1 MSKPK
6 GSKYA
11 LFPNLWE
18 FLNLIATVLGLGT
31 KATVWG
37 NNKTFY
43 ESGFLPIES
52 QSGDVNAVDILKHIV
67 DVAQK
72 KGKLNRFRKDAWRS
86 IWGFGYE
93 KSGTSYEQLAGLCIY
108 DYIGWI
114 RHYKSIMKI
123 RFNEFRCVYEEYIS
137 RCKAKGNDAVNAYNP
152 FYFNN
157 PEFLNVLGEYIEWRK
172 GQDVRKACINII
184 CNFLGE
190 DFRKKCEAKYDELFQ
205 STLFLLSDYQNL
217 ITKDLKSWSKQDKAL
232 AFSIPFSG
240 LAQNEKYRLYSEV
253 FDRIVCNRDRFACN
267 GSTHPNIWIDQFT
280 ELGYSFG
287 WMEDKKLDDI
297 AKQVLRKE
305 KSKKENFEKLQSL
318 LINSE
323 TSELVDSVKEEF
335 GSDLE
340 KYRESIAGTVLVK
353 GSGRQINH
361 VLSEL
366 SHQLPKDSIH
376 QIRSGFVVKE
386 ILREL
391 DILSSDSYESH
402 LMWRATSKYYPFWG
416 STGYLCKQ
424 RLLPYIPRIKN
435 FIQKHPKM
443 IKLLLMMIVSI
454 YSIKNKFNFKKLQ
467 QEKAA

>member
-93 KSGTSYEQLAGLCIY
+93 KSGTSYEQLAELCIY

-114 RHYKSIMKI
+114 RNYKSIMKI

-137 RCKAKGNDAVNAYNP
+137 RCKAKENGAVKVYDPFCFND
-152 FYFNN
+152 
-157 PEFLNVLGEYIEWRK
+157 PEYINVFSEYIEWRK

-184 CNFLGE
+184 CNFLGV

-205 STLFLLSDYQNL
+205 STLFLSSDYQNL
-217 ITKDLKSWSKQDKAL
+217 ITKDLKSWTKQDKAL

-240 LAQNEKYRLYSEV
+240 FSQNEKYQLYSV
-253 FDRIVCNRDRFACN
+253 ILDQIVRDPDRFARN
-267 GSTHPNIWIDQFT
+267 GSKHPNKWIDQLT

-287 WMEDKKLDDI
+287 WMAEKKLDDTS
-297 AKQVLRKE
+297 KLVLRRE
-305 KSKKENFEKLQSL
+305 KGKIEKLGKLESL
-318 LINSE
+318 ATKLEISDLIN
-323 TSELVDSVKEEF
+323 SVKEEF
-335 GSDLE
+335 GSDFE
-340 KYRESIAGTVLVK
+340 KHRESIARTVLVK

-366 SHQLPKDSIH
+366 SHQLPKDAFH
-376 QIRSGFVVKE
+376 QIRSGLVIDE

-391 DILSSDSYESH
+391 DVLSSDSYESH
-402 LMWRATSKYYPFWG
+402 VMWRTASRYYPFLG

-424 RLLPYIPRIKN
+424 RLLPYIPRIRD
-435 FIQKHPKM
+435 FMQKHPKVVE
-443 IKLLLMMIVSI
+443 LLLIMVVSI
-454 YSIKNKFNFKKLQ
+454 MGAKNKFSFTKIQ
-467 QEKAA
+467 QEK

>member
-1 MSKPK
+1 MSKAK

-18 FLNLIATVLGLGT
+18 FLNLIASVLGLGT
-31 KATVWG
+31 KATIWG

-52 QSGDVNAVDILKHIV
+52 QNGDVNAVDVLKHTI

-72 KGKLNRFRKDAWRS
+72 KSKLNRFRKGFWRS
-86 IWGFGYE
+86 VWGYGHE
-93 KSGTSYEQLAGLCIY
+93 KSGESYEQLAKACIY
-108 DYIGWI
+108 DYVGWI
-114 RHYKSIMKI
+114 RAYKPNMRF

-137 RCKAKGNDAVNAYNP
+137 RCKAKGNGAVNTYNP

-157 PEFLNVLGEYIEWRK
+157 PEFLNVLSEYIDWRK
-172 GQDVRKACINII
+172 GQDIRKACINII

-190 DFRKKCEAKYDELFQ
+190 DFQKKCEAKYDELFQ
-205 STLFLLSDYQNL
+205 STYFASNDYQQL
-217 ITKDLKSWSKQDKAL
+217 LKKDLKEWTLQDKTL

-240 LAQNEKYRLYSEV
+240 LSQNEKYRLYSEV
-253 FDRIVCNRDRFACN
+253 LERIVSNPDRFARN
-267 GSTHPNIWIDQFT
+267 GSKRPNKWIDQFT

-287 WMEDKKLDDI
+287 WMEDKKLDDT

-305 KSKKENFEKLQSL
+305 KSKKEKFEKLKSL
-318 LINSE
+318 VFNSE

-340 KYRESIAGTVLVK
+340 KYRESIAGTLLVK

-366 SHQLPKDSIH
+366 SHQIPKDSIH
-376 QIRSGFVVKE
+376 QIRNGFVIKE

-391 DILSSDSYESH
+391 NVLSSDSYESH
-402 LMWRATSKYYPFWG
+402 LMWRATSKYYPFLG

-424 RLLPYIPRIKN
+424 RLLPHIPRIRD
-435 FIQKHPKM
+435 FIQRHPKM
-443 IKLLLMMIVSI
+443 IELLLMMIVSI
-454 YSIKNKFNFKKLQ
+454 YSVKNKFNFKKIQ
-467 QEKAA
+467 QKKTA

>member
-18 FLNLIATVLGLGT
+18 FLNLIASVLGLGT

-52 QSGDVNAVDILKHIV
+52 QNGDVNAIDILKHIV

-72 KGKLNRFRKDAWRS
+72 KGKLNRFHKDVWRS

-93 KSGTSYEQLAGLCIY
+93 KSGTSYEQLAKACIY
-108 DYIGWI
+108 DYVGWI
-114 RHYKSIMKI
+114 RAYKPNMKI
-123 RFNEFRCVYEEYIS
+123 RLNEIRCVYEEYIN
-137 RCKAKGNDAVNAYNP
+137 RCKAKGNDAVNVYNP

-157 PEFLNVLGEYIEWRK
+157 PEFLNVLSEYIDWRI
-172 GQDVRKACINII
+172 RKACINII

-190 DFRKKCEAKYDELFQ
+190 DFQKKCEVKYDELFQ
-205 STLFLLSDYQNL
+205 STQFASNDYQQL
-217 ITKDLKSWSKQDKAL
+217 LKKDLKEWTLQDKAL

-240 LAQNEKYRLYSEV
+240 LSQNEKYRLYSEV
-253 FDRIVCNRDRFACN
+253 LERIVCNRDRFACN

-318 LINSE
+318 VINSE
-323 TSELVDSVKEEF
+323 TSELVDAVKEEF

-340 KYRESIAGTVLVK
+340 KNRESIAGTLLVK
-353 GSGRQINH
+353 GSERQINH

-366 SHQLPKDSIH
+366 SHQLPKDAIH

-402 LMWRATSKYYPFWG
+402 LMWRATSKYYPFLG

-424 RLLPYIPRIKN
+424 RLLPHIPRIRN

-443 IKLLLMMIVSI
+443 IELLLMMIVSI
-454 YSIKNKFNFKKLQ
+454 YSIKNKFNFKKIQ